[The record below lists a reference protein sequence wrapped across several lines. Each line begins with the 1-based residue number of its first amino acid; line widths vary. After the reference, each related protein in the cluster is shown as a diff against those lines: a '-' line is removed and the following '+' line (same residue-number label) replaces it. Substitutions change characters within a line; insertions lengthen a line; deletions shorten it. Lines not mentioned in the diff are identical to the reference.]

1 MVSKFCF
8 SFYVNSSGPSSCHE
22 YLTHTLPAVLV
33 VLFVSPLLLFSYQFL
48 FTTSRPTLI
57 VVATGRKPCLA
68 IVTLWFYIFSAKQVV
83 CMY

>member
-1 MVSKFCF
+1 MSEVCF
-8 SFYVNSSGPSSCHE
+8 SFSVNSSLLSCHE
-22 YLTHTLPAVLV
+22 SLTHTLPAVLV

-68 IVTLWFYIFSAKQVV
+68 TVTLWFYIFSAKQVV
-83 CMY
+83 SSRL